1 MIKDLKVFDI
11 WGWELFVVMVF
22 VYVIKYFKDYLL
34 YYVEWVG
41 FGILKNDDICW
52 VLIVLV
58 IWDNR
63 VKFFMWE
70 VVIEVL
76 IINIKNMNLN

>member
-58 IWDNR
+58 IWDNG
-63 VKFFMWE
+63 VKIVMWE
-70 VVIEVL
+70 VVIKVL